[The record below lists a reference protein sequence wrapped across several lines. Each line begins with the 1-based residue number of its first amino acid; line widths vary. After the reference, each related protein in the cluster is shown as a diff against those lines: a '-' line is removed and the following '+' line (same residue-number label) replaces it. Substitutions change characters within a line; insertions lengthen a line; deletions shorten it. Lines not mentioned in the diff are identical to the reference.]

1 MEQRRRPEQTPGRQT
16 KKKSG
21 AAGKIFRVLGT
32 LALIG
37 ICTGLML
44 FGIFMKYVNT
54 TLAPS
59 LVVNADDYT
68 MALSSFIYYEDKET
82 GEWKEWQTVYGE
94 ENRVLAEYSELPE
107 NLLNAAVAIEDER
120 FYQHNGVD
128 WKRTLGATLNFF
140 THDKDTFGGSTITQ
154 QVLKNMTQ
162 DKAGTVN
169 RKIREIFRALK
180 FEENNTKE
188 QILTMYLNTIYLGK
202 GCYGVKT
209 AAEFYFGKDVSE
221 LSLAECAS
229 LIAITNNPSLYGP
242 MYDITYTRE
251 DGTKITP
258 RELNKQRQENILTK
272 MSQVGKDGKV
282 EDGATPFITEEEAK
296 AAKAEVLQFRDDG
309 TTAQELVERAVGGV
323 KINSWFVDQ
332 VILDV
337 SADLAEKYGISVEEA
352 RLKIYNSGYNIY
364 TTLDPKIQSI
374 AESVYGDRSNLD
386 VTSRKGQQLQSGITI
401 IDPYTGNIVATVGKI
416 GEKTGNLD
424 WSFATTSKRQPGSSI
439 KPLTCYAP
447 AIDAGAVTPGTV
459 FDNYPV
465 QLLNDNPWP
474 KNSPPGY
481 TGLTT
486 VAEGLRRSINTIAV
500 QTVQAVGIPESYAFA
515 TEKLKLSLVPDDMG
529 LSPLGMGGL
538 THGLNTVEMAAA
550 YACFVNQGIYN
561 EPRTYLRVTKPENDG
576 TETVVLENEG
586 ESHVAMKETT
596 AYLVN
601 QMLKTVVNGGAGS
614 TGTAARFNGMTIA
627 GKTGTTD
634 DNRDRYFVGFSP
646 YYCAAVWTGY
656 ESNDELSY
664 GMGNG
669 SAQLWKQVMR
679 EIHADLEDKAFD
691 SCTGLTQVTVCS
703 DSGLLATD
711 ACTKDLRGSRVRT
724 VTVAADTA
732 PTTTCN
738 VHKLVD
744 YCTEG
749 KHIATQ
755 YCPKDKVKQVAVL
768 DWNRALFNDIKARD
782 HEYLLKVLDGSATPN
797 DPKDDI
803 CPAHQKAITPVTPT
817 DPTTP
822 TPPTDPTDPTTPDT
836 GGAEDS
842 GGVGGGGSWWKR
854 P

>member
-1 MEQRRRPEQTPGRQT
+1 MEEKRRPERVSGRQT
-16 KKKSG
+16 KTRRRGSI
-21 AAGKIFRVLGT
+21 AGKIFGVLGT
-32 LALIG
+32 LLLIG
-37 ICTGLML
+37 ICTGGLL

-128 WKRTLGATLNFF
+128 WKRTAHAVLNFF

-386 VTSRKGQQLQSGITI
+386 VTSRKGQQIQSGITI
-401 IDPYTGNIVATVGKI
+401 IDPSNGNIVATVG
-416 GEKTGNLD
+416 
-424 WSFATTSKRQPGSSI
+424 
-439 KPLTCYAP
+439 
-447 AIDAGAVTPGTV
+447 
-459 FDNYPV
+459 
-465 QLLNDNPWP
+465 
-474 KNSPPGY
+474 
-481 TGLTT
+481 
-486 VAEGLRRSINTIAV
+486 
-500 QTVQAVGIPESYAFA
+500 
-515 TEKLKLSLVPDDMG
+515 
-529 LSPLGMGGL
+529 
-538 THGLNTVEMAAA
+538 
-550 YACFVNQGIYN
+550 
-561 EPRTYLRVTKPENDG
+561 
-576 TETVVLENEG
+576 
-586 ESHVAMKETT
+586 
-596 AYLVN
+596 
-601 QMLKTVVNGGAGS
+601 
-614 TGTAARFNGMTIA
+614 
-627 GKTGTTD
+627 
-634 DNRDRYFVGFSP
+634 
-646 YYCAAVWTGY
+646 
-656 ESNDELSY
+656 
-664 GMGNG
+664 
-669 SAQLWKQVMR
+669 
-679 EIHADLEDKAFD
+679 
-691 SCTGLTQVTVCS
+691 
-703 DSGLLATD
+703 
-711 ACTKDLRGSRVRT
+711 
-724 VTVAADTA
+724 
-732 PTTTCN
+732 
-738 VHKLVD
+738 
-744 YCTEG
+744 
-749 KHIATQ
+749 
-755 YCPKDKVKQVAVL
+755 
-768 DWNRALFNDIKARD
+768 
-782 HEYLLKVLDGSATPN
+782 
-797 DPKDDI
+797 
-803 CPAHQKAITPVTPT
+803 
-817 DPTTP
+817 
-822 TPPTDPTDPTTPDT
+822 
-836 GGAEDS
+836 
-842 GGVGGGGSWWKR
+842 
-854 P
+854 

>member
-424 WSFATTSKRQPGSSI
+424 WSFATPVSGS
-439 KPLTCYAP
+439 
-447 AIDAGAVTPGTV
+447 
-459 FDNYPV
+459 PV
-465 QLLNDNPWP
+465 LP
-474 KNSPPGY
+474 
-481 TGLTT
+481 
-486 VAEGLRRSINTIAV
+486 
-500 QTVQAVGIPESYAFA
+500 
-515 TEKLKLSLVPDDMG
+515 
-529 LSPLGMGGL
+529 LSP
-538 THGLNTVEMAAA
+538 
-550 YACFVNQGIYN
+550 
-561 EPRTYLRVTKPENDG
+561 
-576 TETVVLENEG
+576 
-586 ESHVAMKETT
+586 
-596 AYLVN
+596 
-601 QMLKTVVNGGAGS
+601 
-614 TGTAARFNGMTIA
+614 
-627 GKTGTTD
+627 
-634 DNRDRYFVGFSP
+634 
-646 YYCAAVWTGY
+646 
-656 ESNDELSY
+656 
-664 GMGNG
+664 
-669 SAQLWKQVMR
+669 
-679 EIHADLEDKAFD
+679 
-691 SCTGLTQVTVCS
+691 
-703 DSGLLATD
+703 
-711 ACTKDLRGSRVRT
+711 
-724 VTVAADTA
+724 
-732 PTTTCN
+732 
-738 VHKLVD
+738 
-744 YCTEG
+744 
-749 KHIATQ
+749 
-755 YCPKDKVKQVAVL
+755 
-768 DWNRALFNDIKARD
+768 
-782 HEYLLKVLDGSATPN
+782 
-797 DPKDDI
+797 
-803 CPAHQKAITPVTPT
+803 
-817 DPTTP
+817 
-822 TPPTDPTDPTTPDT
+822 
-836 GGAEDS
+836 
-842 GGVGGGGSWWKR
+842 
-854 P
+854 